1 MGPTPSERPVL
12 GLFWAAGSFRAC
24 FGLPEQLNPGPENI
38 KSGLNRAVRPP
49 YGLILCVRGATS
61 PRMPPEALNAQ
72 KPFEERKKQK
82 IHDFRLRPPWAWAL
96 GMPLSIRF
104 GMHCCAAA
112 LRCGSAEG
120 SLHLY
125 LVLREDK

>member
-49 YGLILCVRGATS
+49 YGLKLFENVATG
-61 PRMPPEALNAQ
+61 PRMPLEALNA
-72 KPFEERKKQK
+72 KT
-82 IHDFRLRPPWAWAL
+82 L
-96 GMPLSIRF
+96 
-104 GMHCCAAA
+104 
-112 LRCGSAEG
+112 
-120 SLHLY
+120 
-125 LVLREDK
+125 